1 MASFAGGRIRIF
13 CGPPICG
20 APDDL
25 LAAIVDFIDGARD
38 TLAIAVQELES
49 RPIARAIVRAQ
60 TRGVR
65 VRMVLEQ
72 DYLRAGKPAADPFDL
87 NEAVEDEENRMLVAA
102 LLRAGIDVRAD
113 YNPNIFHQKF
123 IVRDP
128 GERTRGVLTGS
139 TNFTWTGVGVT
150 EEGPARKGNLNHVV
164 IVEDGWLTREYLTEF
179 NEMWD
184 GTFGPARNR
193 HDPAPRNCSV
203 GGVQVRAI
211 FAPDHTP
218 ELEIMKQILK
228 ARDRIDFAIF
238 TFAQSSGVDD
248 AFIRAADA
256 GVKLT
261 GVFDRSQGNQKW
273 AATRLIAEAG
283 AAAPADRRPRAFMV
297 KANRDIDPP
306 NNHVGKLHHKLMT
319 LDDTVVIAGSFNY
332 TDPANRL
339 NDENLLIIGDF
350 YATDPAEIDEQQKIA
365 LYFRTE
371 IDRIIADLSV
381 PVMAAAPG

>member
-1 MASFAGGRIRIF
+1 MASFARGRIRIF
-13 CGPPICG
+13 CGPRLCG
-20 APDDL
+20 GPDDL
-25 LAAIVDFIDGARD
+25 LEAIVDFIDGARH

-49 RPIARAIVRAQ
+49 RPIARAICRAAA
-60 TRGVR
+60 RGVR
-65 VRMVLEQ
+65 IRMVLEQ
-72 DYLRAGKPAADPFDL
+72 SYLKADDPADDPFDL
-87 NEAVEDEENRMLVAA
+87 DEAVEDEENRALLAA
-102 LLRAGIDVRAD
+102 LLRAGVDVRAD
-113 YNPNIFHQKF
+113 YNPHIFHQKF

-139 TNFTWTGVGVT
+139 TNFTWTGVGAT
-150 EEGPARKGNLNHVV
+150 EHGPARKGNLNHV
-164 IVEDGWLTREYLTEF
+164 IAVEDGWLAREYLAEF
-179 NEMWD
+179 DELWD
-184 GTFGPARNR
+184 GTFGAARNR

-238 TFAQSSGVDD
+238 TFAQSSGIDD

-261 GVFDRSQGNQKW
+261 GVFDRGQGNQRW
-273 AATRLIAEAG
+273 ASTRLIAEAG
-283 AAAPADRRPRAFMV
+283 AQAPEDRRPRAYV
-297 KANRDIDPP
+297 IKANGSIAPP
-306 NNHVGKLHHKLMT
+306 NNRVGKLHHKLMT
-319 LDDTVVIAGSFNY
+319 LDDQVVVAGSFNY

-339 NDENLLIIGDF
+339 NDENLLIIGDA
-350 YATDPAEIDEQQKIA
+350 YEKDPAAVEEQRRIA

-371 IDRIIADLSV
+371 IDRIIAELSE
-381 PVMAAAPG
+381 PIDT